1 MKPPG
6 VTVMVAGRS
15 PLGPEETARVIETV
29 VRQEHRSG
37 IFSLTFVGRDAMR
50 RLHARSKGVSRT
62 ADVLAF
68 VLTGPGGLVVGD
80 IYICVWVARR
90 VARRLRVPLREELTR
105 YVIHGVLHVLGYDH
119 PDDESRME
127 SPMWRRQERY
137 VRACR

>member
-1 MKPPG
+1 MKSEG

-15 PLGPEETARVIETV
+15 PLGSQATTRIIKTV
-29 VRQEHRSG
+29 LRKEGRSAL
-37 IFSLTFVGRDAMR
+37 ISLTFVGRDAMR

-68 VLTGPGGLVVGD
+68 ILTGPEGLAVGD
-80 IYICVWVARR
+80 IYICAWVARR
-90 VARRLRVPLREELTR
+90 EARRLQLSVREELTR

-119 PDDESRME
+119 PDDESRLG

-137 VRACR
+137 VTACR

>member
-1 MKPPG
+1 MKSEG

-15 PLGPEETARVIETV
+15 PLGSQATTRIIKTV
-29 VRQEHRSG
+29 LRKEGRSAL
-37 IFSLTFVGRDAMR
+37 ISLTFVGRDAMR

-68 VLTGPGGLVVGD
+68 ILTGPEGLAVGD

-90 VARRLRVPLREELTR
+90 EARRLRLSVREELTR

-119 PDDESRME
+119 PDDESRLG

-137 VRACR
+137 VTACR